1 MDADVAGSSGGE
13 MEQGQGKVKGKEMI
27 SSVVVDSGRRHSSC
41 GYCSSSSSSS
51 ISHGKLL
58 YSSHFEG
65 AGEN

>member
-1 MDADVAGSSGGE
+1 MAGSSGGE

-41 GYCSSSSSSS
+41 GYCSSSFSS
-51 ISHGKLL
+51 ISHGKLI